1 MSIVMTKDLAQ
12 RIEQSE
18 LQALESRL
26 LAIKEIKG
34 NPMDIEIKKS
44 LVMLLRFQP
53 KIYLDLPLIRLRV
66 LV

>member
-34 NPMDIEIKKS
+34 NPMDIEIKS